1 MIKLNLQATT
11 PEMEVLKTYLE
22 ENASETLAGKI
33 NSGVKIQKDGKTL
46 INKKTLET
54 FMEYAHDEAKKLVAK
69 GARYACIKDDIVFG
83 WAIHYFEEADIIG
96 TLYNEDGTEYKKT
109 VQKTTT
115 KLVQLVPATVIS
127 SKTKPQ
133 NKQFSLFDLMDTPSK
148 QQEETP
154 IAEEPEEELSTLN
167 VDEETGEILSTQQEK
182 KAVAFHQLSPLYQKY
197 RNMQNQYPQAV
208 IAYRVGDFFEIFGDN
223 AVKIANHLDLTLTG
237 RDCGLD
243 ERVPMVGFPY
253 HASDTYFKKI
263 AQFSPLVVVDNNE
276 VIPYVLEEEIPI
288 KQQNEGTMYENTDD
302 IDDFEEERAL
312 QKFFDKEALCALY
325 ELFDY
330 NLDMQ

>member
-11 PEMEVLKTYLE
+11 PEMEALKTYLE
-22 ENASETLAGKI
+22 ENASETLASKI

-83 WAIHYFEEADIIG
+83 WAIHYFEDADIIG

-109 VQKTTT
+109 VQKSTT

-133 NKQFSLFDLMDTPSK
+133 NKQFSLFDLMDNTSK
-148 QQEETP
+148 QELET
-154 IAEEPEEELSTLN
+154 PEEENPILN
-167 VDEETGEILSTQQEK
+167 VDKETGEILSTQQEK

-197 RNMQNQYPQAV
+197 RNVQNQYPQAV
-208 IAYRVGDFFEIFGDN
+208 IAYRVGDFFEVFSDN

-263 AQFSPLVVVDNNE
+263 AQFSPLIVVDNNE
-276 VIPYVLEEEIPI
+276 VIPYVLKEEIPI

-312 QKFFDKEALCALY
+312 QKFFDKDVLCTLY

>member
-1 MIKLNLQATT
+1 MITLNLETKNDSQKIIKA
-11 PEMEVLKTYLE
+11 YLE

-83 WAIHYFEEADIIG
+83 WAIHYFEDTDIIG
-96 TLYNEDGTEYKKT
+96 TLYNEDGTEYKKP
-109 VQKTTT
+109 VQKPTR
-115 KLVQLVPATVIS
+115 KLVQLVPATIIS

-133 NKQFSLFDLMDTPSK
+133 NKQFSLFDLMDNTSK
-148 QQEETP
+148 QELET
-154 IAEEPEEELSTLN
+154 PEEENPILN

-182 KAVAFHQLSPLYQKY
+182 EAVAFHQLSPLYQKY
-197 RNMQNQYPQAV
+197 RNVQNQYPQAV
-208 IAYRVGDFFEIFGDN
+208 IAYRVGDFFEVFGDN
-223 AVKIANHLDLTLTG
+223 AVKISNRLALTLTG

-253 HASDTYFKKI
+253 HASDTYFKKVSAFYELI
-263 AQFSPLVVVDNNE
+263 VVENN
-276 VIPYVLEEEIPI
+276 VVTPYAKNVLDE
-288 KQQNEGTMYENTDD
+288 NEPTMYADN
-302 IDDFEEERAL
+302 DDFAEELAL
-312 QKFFDKEALCALY
+312 NHFFDKEALCVLY

-330 NLDMQ
+330 QLDIQ

>member
-22 ENASETLAGKI
+22 ENASETLASKI

-96 TLYNEDGTEYKKT
+96 TLYNEDGTEYKKP
-109 VQKTTT
+109 VQKPTT

-133 NKQFSLFDLMDTPSK
+133 NKQFSLFDLMDNTSK
-148 QQEETP
+148 QELET
-154 IAEEPEEELSTLN
+154 PEEENPILN
-167 VDEETGEILSTQQEK
+167 VDKETGEILSSQQEK

-197 RNMQNQYPQAV
+197 RNVQNQYPQAV

-243 ERVPMVGFPY
+243 VRVPMVGFPY

-263 AQFSPLVVVDNNE
+263 AQFSPLIVVDNNE

>member
-96 TLYNEDGTEYKKT
+96 TLYNEDGTEYKKP
-109 VQKTTT
+109 VQKSTP
-115 KLVQLVPATVIS
+115 KPVQPIPATVIS
-127 SKTKPQ
+127 SKNKPQ
-133 NKQFSLFDLMDTPSK
+133 NKQSSLFDLMDNTSK
-148 QQEETP
+148 QELET
-154 IAEEPEEELSTLN
+154 PEEENPILN
-167 VDEETGEILSTQQEK
+167 VDKETGEILSTQQEK

-197 RNMQNQYPQAV
+197 RNVQNQYSQAV
-208 IAYRVGDFFEIFGDN
+208 IAY
-223 AVKIANHLDLTLTG
+223 HLISL
-237 RDCGLD
+237 
-243 ERVPMVGFPY
+243 
-253 HASDTYFKKI
+253 S
-263 AQFSPLVVVDNNE
+263 
-276 VIPYVLEEEIPI
+276 
-288 KQQNEGTMYENTDD
+288 
-302 IDDFEEERAL
+302 
-312 QKFFDKEALCALY
+312 
-325 ELFDY
+325 
-330 NLDMQ
+330 

>member
-96 TLYNEDGTEYKKT
+96 TLYNEDGTEYKKP

-133 NKQFSLFDLMDTPSK
+133 NKQFSLFDLMDNTSK
-148 QQEETP
+148 QELET
-154 IAEEPEEELSTLN
+154 PEEENPILN
-167 VDEETGEILSTQQEK
+167 VDKETGEILSTQQEK

-197 RNMQNQYPQAV
+197 RNVQNQYPQAV

-263 AQFSPLVVVDNNE
+263 AQFSPLIVVDNNE